1 MSGQSTIRKF
11 LITIT
16 FLSVLAAY
24 GCGDYTPVSPSQ
36 DDTTM
41 PGVENPL
48 FVRLL
53 STPEE
58 SSNYMATSSSS
69 KITEKII
76 SAEEGGI
83 IHNGFFSLYFPPG
96 ALDEDTAISI
106 EMPEY
111 PNAMVRL
118 EPHGIQFNKDVILSL
133 EMDKTDA
140 TDSQIDVLWFNED
153 AGIWE
158 GIGGYIEDGAVKAGL
173 EHFSEYGYK
182 DAG

>member
-24 GCGDYTPVSPSQ
+24 GCGEYTPVSPSQ
-36 DDTTM
+36 DGTTM

-58 SSNYMATSSSS
+58 SSYMSTAGSSM
-69 KITEKII
+69 ITEKMI
-76 SAEEGGI
+76 SAEDGGI
-83 IHNGFFSLYFPPG
+83 IDNGYFSLYFPPG
-96 ALDEDTAISI
+96 ALDEDTMISI

-111 PNAMVRL
+111 PSAMVRL

-140 TDSQIDVLWFNED
+140 ADSRVLWFNEET
-153 AGIWE
+153 GIWE
-158 GIGGYIEDGAVKAGL
+158 DIGGYMDGSIVKAGL
-173 EHFSEYGYK
+173 QHFSQYASSPNG
-182 DAG
+182 

>member
-58 SSNYMATSSSS
+58 SSYTAISSSM
-69 KITEKII
+69 ITEKII
-76 SAEEGGI
+76 SAEDGGTI
-83 IHNGFFSLYFPPG
+83 DNGYFSLYFPPG
-96 ALDEDTAISI
+96 ALDEDTMISI
-106 EMPEY
+106 KMPDY

-118 EPHGIQFNKDVILSL
+118 EPHGIEFNRDVILSL
-133 EMDKTDA
+133 DVDKTDA
-140 TDSQIDVLWFNED
+140 ESMGVLWFNENT
-153 AGIWE
+153 GIWE
-158 GIGGYIEDGAVKAGL
+158 DIGGYME
-173 EHFSEYGYK
+173 
-182 DAG
+182 